1 MAYFWGALLALGTGA
16 LATLTGLDRSR
27 AFYPTVL
34 IVVASYY
41 GLFAVMAGAAG
52 ALWPEIGAFA
62 LFTLVAIVGFRSS
75 LRIVAAG
82 LLGHGV
88 FDLLHSHVIANAG
101 VPPWWPAFCLAFDG
115 ILAFYMAVRLWNDP
129 RLARNRRGR
138 PA

>member
-62 LFTLVAIVGFRSS
+62 LFTLVAIVGFRSN

-82 LLGHGV
+82 LLGHV
-88 FDLLHSHVIANAG
+88 AFDLVHPHFIANAG
-101 VPPWWPAFCLAFDG
+101 VPVWWPAFCLAIDG
-115 ILAFYMAVRLWNDP
+115 TLALYVAVRLWRDP
-129 RLARNRRGR
+129 GLAKG
-138 PA
+138 A